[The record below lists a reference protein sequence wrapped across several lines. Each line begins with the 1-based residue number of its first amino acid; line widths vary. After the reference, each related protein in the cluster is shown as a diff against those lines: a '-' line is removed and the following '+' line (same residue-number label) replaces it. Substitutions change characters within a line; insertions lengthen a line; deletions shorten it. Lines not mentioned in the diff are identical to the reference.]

1 MVVIKNMIR
10 EEKMTHARVLS
21 LLIVSAALSCATES
35 ASAQTAARF
44 YPWCGTNGGGESCYF
59 ATLEQCMATTA
70 GGRGGRCVAS
80 PYYRGDAAVATRSER
95 TAGASVAAR
104 SERTVGARV
113 ADRAVAR
120 SARVAVVPNAPE
132 SRSVR
137 SSGVAP
143 SSTSDQLVGQDY
155 GAIVNSAE
163 HGDATAQYNLAVMYD
178 TGRGVLQDYVLAHKW
193 YNLAASHHA
202 TWEADVGASA
212 ARSRDRLSTR
222 MTPAQLA
229 EAQKM
234 AREWEPKQGR

>member
-1 MVVIKNMIR
+1 M
-10 EEKMTHARVLS
+10 HARVLS
-21 LLIVSAALSCATES
+21 LFIASAALLGATEG
-35 ASAQTAARF
+35 ASAQAAARA
-44 YPWCGTNGGGESCYF
+44 YPWCGTNGGGEACYY

-80 PYYRGDAAVATRSER
+80 PYYRRDAAVP
-95 TAGASVAAR
+95 AR

-120 SARVAVVPNAPE
+120 PVRAAAAPSVPE

-137 SSGVAP
+137 SSGIAP
-143 SSTSDQLVGQDY
+143 SGTSDQLPGQDY
-155 GAIVNSAE
+155 AAIVNSAE

-193 YNLAASHHA
+193 YNLAASHYA

-212 ARSRDRLSTR
+212 ARSRDRLTTR
-222 MTPAQLA
+222 MTTAQLA